1 MKSSSARLFVAYND
15 DVDLKPHLNDIEK
28 IGEAE
33 SGEAAREIAELLGAE
48 LCPVRDVREALRKL
62 QHADVVVNLC
72 EGVLGNP
79 RFEMHFALALEM
91 LGIPFTG
98 ADPIAVG
105 ICSDKKLVKRLLA
118 SCGITMPGDGFPA
131 IVKPSREDA
140 GVGIDR
146 ASVVATREEAE
157 ARARFIETTYRQPAL
172 IEEFI
177 DGREFNQAMYLGKL
191 LPPGE
196 IVFADELAAEE
207 RIVGWKAKWANGSP
221 EDRATVNR
229 TPAVMDDTLRRD
241 LADLC
246 RKAARVLSIR
256 GYCRMDIRQRPTGEL
271 CIVDINPNPDIGPQS
286 GFRKAL
292 AAAGI
297 GFRDFLEELM
307 MSAMSRGSRRTA

>member
-1 MKSSSARLFVAYND
+1 MKTVVAYND
-15 DVDLKPHLNDIEK
+15 DLHLKPHLNEIER

-33 SGEAAREIAELLGAE
+33 SAESAREIAGILGAE
-48 LCPVRDVREALRKL
+48 LYPVRDVREALQKL
-62 QHADVVVNLC
+62 RHADVVFNLC

-79 RFEMHFALALEM
+79 RYEMHFALALEM

-105 ICSDKKLVKRLLA
+105 LCSDKTLVKRLLR
-118 SCGITMPGDGFPA
+118 SRGITTPGDGFPA

-140 GVGIDR
+140 GVGIER
-146 ASVVATREEAE
+146 ASVVATRAEAE
-157 ARARFIETTYRQPAL
+157 ARARYIEETYRQPAL
-172 IEEFI
+172 FEEFI
-177 DGREFNQAMYLGKL
+177 DGREFNQAMYLDKL

-196 IVFADELAAEE
+196 IVFADELAREE
-207 RIVGWKAKWANGSP
+207 RIVGWKAKWDSGSP
-221 EDRATVNR
+221 EDRATVNQ
-229 TPAVMDDTLRRD
+229 TPAVMDDTLRSD
-241 LADLC
+241 LANLC
-246 RKAARVLSIR
+246 RKAADVLSIR
-256 GYCRMDIRQRPTGEL
+256 GYCRMDVRQRPTGEL

-297 GFRDFLEELM
+297 GFRDFLEQLM

>member
-33 SGEAAREIAELLGAE
+33 SAESAREIAEILGAE
-48 LCPVRDVREALRKL
+48 LYAVRDVRAALRDL
-62 QHADVVVNLC
+62 SNADLVFNLC

-79 RFEMHFALALEM
+79 RYEMHFALALEM

-105 ICSDKKLVKRLLA
+105 LCSDKILVKRLLA
-118 SCGITMPGDGFPA
+118 AHGITTPGDGFPA

-140 GVGIDR
+140 GVGIER
-146 ASVVATREEAE
+146 ASVVATREEAA
-157 ARARFIETTYRQPAL
+157 ARARYIEDTYCQPAL

-177 DGREFNQAMYLGKL
+177 DGREFNQAMYLDKL

-196 IVFADELAAEE
+196 IVFADELAPEE
-207 RIVGWKAKWANGSP
+207 RVVGWKAKWDSGSP

-229 TPAVMDDTLRRD
+229 TPGVMDDTLRRD

-246 RKAARVLSIR
+246 RKAADVLSIR

-271 CIVDINPNPDIGPQS
+271 CIVDINPNPDIGPDS

-307 MSAMSRGSRRTA
+307 MSAQSRGTRRTA

>member
-1 MKSSSARLFVAYND
+1 
-15 DVDLKPHLNDIEK
+15 
-28 IGEAE
+28 
-33 SGEAAREIAELLGAE
+33 
-48 LCPVRDVREALRKL
+48 LRKL
-62 QHADVVVNLC
+62 QHADAVFNLC

-79 RFEMHFALALEM
+79 RYEMHFAFGLEM

-98 ADPIAVG
+98 ADPIATG
-105 ICSDKKLVKRLLA
+105 LCSDKTLVKRLLA
-118 SCGITMPGDGFPA
+118 SSGIAMPGDGFPA

-140 GVGIDR
+140 GVGIER

-157 ARARFIETTYRQPAL
+157 ARVRYIEETYRQPAL

-196 IVFADELAAEE
+196 IVFADGLTAEE
-207 RIVGWKAKWANGSP
+207 RVVGWKAKWASGSD

-229 TPAVMDDTLRRD
+229 TPAVIDDTLRSD

-246 RKAARVLSIR
+246 RKAAAVLSIG
-256 GYCRMDIRQRPTGEL
+256 GYCRMDVRQRPTGEL
-271 CIVDINPNPDIGPQS
+271 CIVDINPNPDIGPGS

-292 AAAGI
+292 EAAGI

-307 MSAMSRGSRRTA
+307 MSAMSRASRRTE

>member
-1 MKSSSARLFVAYND
+1 MKPSSARLFVAFND
-15 DVDLKPHLNDIEK
+15 DVDLKPHLNEIER

-33 SGEAAREIAELLGAE
+33 SGESAREIAELLGAE
-48 LCPVRDVREALRKL
+48 LYPVRDVRQALRDLK
-62 QHADVVVNLC
+62 QAGVVFNLC

-79 RFEMHFALALEM
+79 RYEMHFALGLEM

-105 ICSDKKLVKRLLA
+105 LCTDKRLVKRLLQA
-118 SCGITMPGDGFPA
+118 HGITTPGDGFPA

-157 ARARFIETTYRQPAL
+157 ARARWIEETYRQPAL

-177 DGREFNQAMYLGKL
+177 DGREFNQAMYLDRV

-196 IVFADELAAEE
+196 IVFADELAPEE
-207 RIVGWKAKWANGSP
+207 RIVGWKAKWDSGSA

-229 TPAVMDDTLRRD
+229 TPGVMDDTLRRD

-246 RKAARVLSIR
+246 RKAADVLSIR

-271 CIVDINPNPDIGPQS
+271 CIVDINPNPDIGPGS

-292 AAAGI
+292 TAAGI
-297 GFRDFLEELM
+297 AFRDFLEELM
-307 MSAMSRGSRRTA
+307 MSARSRSPRRTA

>member
-1 MKSSSARLFVAYND
+1 MKTSSARSFVAFND
-15 DVDLKPHLNDIEK
+15 DVDLKPHLNEIEK

-33 SGEAAREIAELLGAE
+33 SGESAREIAEILGAE
-48 LCPVRDVREALRKL
+48 LYPVRDVRQALRDL
-62 QHADVVVNLC
+62 QQAGVVFNLC

-79 RFEMHFALALEM
+79 RYEMHFALGLEM

-105 ICSDKKLVKRLLA
+105 LCTDKQLVKRLLQA
-118 SCGITMPGDGFPA
+118 HGITTPGDGFPA

-157 ARARFIETTYRQPAL
+157 ARARWIEETYRQPAL

-177 DGREFNQAMYLGKL
+177 DGREFNQAMYLDRV

-196 IVFADELAAEE
+196 IIFADELAPEE
-207 RIVGWKAKWANGSP
+207 RIVGWQAKWDSGSA

-229 TPAVMDDTLRRD
+229 TPGVMDDTLRRD
-241 LADLC
+241 LANLC
-246 RKAARVLSIR
+246 RKASDVLSIR

-271 CIVDINPNPDIGPQS
+271 CIVDINPNPDIGPES

-307 MSAMSRGSRRTA
+307 MSARSRSPRRTA

>member
-1 MKSSSARLFVAYND
+1 MKPSSGRLFVAFND
-15 DVDLKPHLNDIEK
+15 DVDLKPHLNAIEK

-48 LCPVRDVREALRKL
+48 LYPVRDVRQALRDLKD
-62 QHADVVVNLC
+62 ADVVFNLC

-79 RFEMHFALALEM
+79 RYEMHFALGLEM

-105 ICSDKKLVKRLLA
+105 LCTDKRLVKRLLQA
-118 SCGITMPGDGFPA
+118 HGITTPGDGFPA

-157 ARARFIETTYRQPAL
+157 ARARWIEETYCQPAL

-177 DGREFNQAMYLGKL
+177 DGREFNQAMYLDRM

-196 IVFADELAAEE
+196 IVFADELAPEE
-207 RIVGWKAKWANGSP
+207 RIVGWKAKWDSGSA

-229 TPAVMDDTLRRD
+229 TPGVMDDTLRRD
-241 LADLC
+241 LANLC
-246 RKAARVLSIR
+246 RKAADVLSIR

-271 CIVDINPNPDIGPQS
+271 CIVDINPNPDIGAQS

-292 AAAGI
+292 TAAGI
-297 GFRDFLEELM
+297 GFRDFLGELM
-307 MSAMSRGSRRTA
+307 MSARSRSPRRMA